1 MIIYGLYVGVG
12 LVFQAEIIGDHGD
25 KFGIGGLSA
34 RVLDSIAEKGIEN
47 IKVSP
52 VPSNL
57 DSVADGP
64 LYLAGRGLEPLG
76 NAGVKLLGD
85 AAAEGG
91 LKVDHADCL
100 TEIVIALYV
109 GGDAYHEEYG
119 GDLFIQGAGLG
130 AHGADLGALGVAAFQ
145 QVQYAL
151 VEGVGVDGLEHIV
164 FCPKGAGLTNH
175 VLLPEGADD
184 DGGGGIL
191 YKAAVE
197 TLKELKAVHAGHYEI
212 AQQYVVAGIGKGVQG
227 CLPIGYHVHLFY
239 ALLGRKVITDGGLKL
254 CAAVCQK
261 NAVFSHLL
269 PP

>member
-1 MIIYGLYVGVG
+1 METL
-12 LVFQAEIIGDHGD
+12 GDA
-25 KFGIGGLSA
+25 GI
-34 RVLDSIAEKGIEN
+34 
-47 IKVSP
+47 
-52 VPSNL
+52 
-57 DSVADGP
+57 
-64 LYLAGRGLEPLG
+64 
-76 NAGVKLLGD
+76 KLLGD

-91 LKVDHADCL
+91 LEVYHADRL
-100 TEIVIALYV
+100 TEIMVALYV
-109 GGDAYHEEYG
+109 GGDAYHEEHG

-151 VEGVGVDGLEHIV
+151 VKGVRVDGLEHVV
-164 FCPKGAGLTNH
+164 FCPKGAGLTDH

-191 YKAAVE
+191 YKASVE
-197 TLKELKAVHAGHYEI
+197 PLQELKAVHAGHYEI

-227 CLPIGYHVHLFY
+227 RLPIGYHVHLFY
-239 ALLGRKVITDGGLKL
+239 ALLCRQIIPDGGLKL

-261 NAVFSHLL
+261 YAVFSHLL